1 MEHGCRNFHYRS
13 NLAKS
18 CKLREL
24 TLKFHRENY
33 ERKEGG
39 KNRISQ
45 VLKVGRRGKGK
56 RRKRRRKKEKE
67 RGKGK
72 KRKGGSEACGR
83 ERDSTEAWNEVES
96 IGWGP
101 SFSSS
106 LHRLGIGGGRRRPIT
121 DDSHCLRYIL
131 SNGVPKLGAP
141 LRSTRQSLSS
151 EKKGEK
157 KQLESFPFSLSLS
170 VLYRVF
176 SSSYHHSTTIN
187 LFSAPFSHF
196 RTSLEIEPGFDQ
208 EGSQW
213 TIRYSRIVERRSEEG
228 DGRSGE
234 ESWGKFRADESNRP
248 SPRRARSP
256 DLWRGKRG
264 SSLIERSNELSLK
277 LSGLWFRRF
286 QVSFVHDGSHHL
298 AKYQIHEWNKVG
310 DLFRSVF
317 PIRSSIRAGILEKR
331 CSRKR

>member
-1 MEHGCRNFHYRS
+1 MLLFDLPA
-13 NLAKS
+13 NLF
-18 CKLREL
+18 R
-24 TLKFHRENY
+24 LK
-33 ERKEGG
+33 K
-39 KNRISQ
+39 
-45 VLKVGRRGKGK
+45 
-56 RRKRRRKKEKE
+56 
-67 RGKGK
+67 KGK
-72 KRKGGSEACGR
+72 K
-83 ERDSTEAWNEVES
+83 
-96 IGWGP
+96 
-101 SFSSS
+101 
-106 LHRLGIGGGRRRPIT
+106 
-121 DDSHCLRYIL
+121 
-131 SNGVPKLGAP
+131 SNSKV
-141 LRSTRQSLSS
+141 
-151 EKKGEK
+151 
-157 KQLESFPFSLSLS
+157 FSLSLS

-298 AKYQIHEWNKVG
+298 AKYQIHEWNEVG

>member
-170 VLYRVF
+170 FCPLPCLFFVLP
-176 SSSYHHSTTIN
+176 SLYHHQS
-187 LFSAPFSHF
+187 LFRPLLSFPYLSRDRAGF
-196 RTSLEIEPGFDQ
+196 R
-208 EGSQW
+208 
-213 TIRYSRIVERRSEEG
+213 
-228 DGRSGE
+228 
-234 ESWGKFRADESNRP
+234 
-248 SPRRARSP
+248 PRRQP
-256 DLWRGKRG
+256 V
-264 SSLIERSNELSLK
+264 N
-277 LSGLWFRRF
+277 
-286 QVSFVHDGSHHL
+286 
-298 AKYQIHEWNKVG
+298 Y
-310 DLFRSVF
+310 
-317 PIRSSIRAGILEKR
+317 SI
-331 CSRKR
+331 

>member
-234 ESWGKFRADESNRP
+234 ESFGPTSLIVQVRGAHVRLIYDAAKGDPAWSRGRMNYLWNYLDSGSDDSRYPSSTMEVIVLRNTKYMNGTRLEIFSDPCSRFARAFEPVFWKRDV
-248 SPRRARSP
+248 
-256 DLWRGKRG
+256 RG
-264 SSLIERSNELSLK
+264 SGN
-277 LSGLWFRRF
+277 
-286 QVSFVHDGSHHL
+286 
-298 AKYQIHEWNKVG
+298 
-310 DLFRSVF
+310 
-317 PIRSSIRAGILEKR
+317 
-331 CSRKR
+331 